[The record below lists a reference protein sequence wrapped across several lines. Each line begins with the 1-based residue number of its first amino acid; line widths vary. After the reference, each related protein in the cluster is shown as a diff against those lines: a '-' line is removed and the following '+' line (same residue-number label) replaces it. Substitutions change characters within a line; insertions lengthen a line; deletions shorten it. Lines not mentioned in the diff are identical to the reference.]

1 MAEEY
6 ITKPWLNLD
15 KDGHADILFV
25 LPYEQRQFD
34 ENVLSNGD
42 GKELREAIE
51 GTFSSFA
58 VVTLKKT
65 SGAWPDKNIESKVLA
80 REGWLKKK
88 VARYTP
94 NVVVFMGV
102 NMARYIIPEIK
113 DKDAFDLVASFQRWK
128 LDRNTEQLCF
138 VYTQLAALYR
148 DYEMR
153 SRIGEN
159 FAKLYA
165 ASKGRNY
172 HLVGKYEDLD
182 YRHAKDFLKY
192 CINDVKGYIAFD
204 TETYSLNQVHN
215 TRLGAMQFSLNT
227 SESQIMLWDSDKCLY
242 SRSEKEKL
250 RKLLL
255 ELFSSKDT
263 NLEGWI
269 MHNAPFDM
277 NQMRAEFGVRIPYEK
292 IVRDTWI
299 RMHLMD
305 ENRINRGEK
314 FNLKQLSYE
323 MFGFTDYDREA
334 LEARSNGVIM
344 DLPRKKFLKYAGNDP
359 VCTFRLDKVIEIWA
373 KIEGYYDSL
382 TQMTNVLHNPALRL
396 YSEMKV
402 NGFAIDMQRLAEL
415 LAPNSVIKKR
425 LFEIQQAYRTYPE
438 IQKVNEDMYK
448 RNAGKT
454 KLFRVPWIFDMN
466 KPSFRNE
473 LFFHNKNGFQY
484 PPNTEDKKTGKPK
497 YSSGKIFQEAY
508 SATNPIVALFH
519 EAQGLSQMK
528 KMYIQPIYE
537 ALSQGKHGDVS
548 DMRVHP
554 NFNMAGTVT
563 GRLSSNNPNCFAS
576 GTPVLIP
583 CNYSKNP
590 TQSKPIEK
598 LKVGEYVY
606 CLDDQGKL
614 AVRKVLHKWNQG
626 KQEVIRIHFKA
637 GNGKSKTY
645 FDVTEDH
652 KIRTLGFKWRKAGKL
667 KVGDRVMA
675 LSLCQDGNYY
685 LTNHIDK
692 GITHRAIAESLY
704 GVNKI
709 RGKDVHHKDGCHANN
724 CVANL
729 EVLSEKA
736 HWRAHK
742 KLNDKAAK
750 FEFWRN
756 ASRYT
761 LLRLFAK
768 CCGRI
773 ARCRSYGTDF
783 TTFKRNLIDAGI
795 DYKNAAKRYAP
806 DGTYLTRRYIR
817 KLLRKSQNTEIA
829 ARRLNIGTRLLKTLA
844 SYYGIPYGVKSKKAY
859 QPDMPVEQQHISQW
873 PRSKRVEYAKRMK
886 RGANNHVVTKI
897 ERLGVKTTVWDI
909 EVEEFHNF
917 FASEVNVCNCQQ
929 IPRSDTPTKKAIK
942 ALFVAPKG
950 RALMQADF
958 AAAEVRMWGAMSKDR
973 NLCELLQES
982 FKKRGQY
989 RKHPD
994 SEELKNAAELMG
1006 DVHKQTASLMF
1017 GVDLYGV
1024 DWKDKQY
1031 KDMRQTTKSITFGL
1045 MYGRG
1050 TQSVSAQINKTVEET
1065 DELKAKFFK
1074 RFSEGEAWLE
1084 NRKKFA
1090 RSHGYV
1096 ETPLGRRRR
1105 FPQVFS
1111 GDKQLIKQAERWA
1124 VNAPI
1129 QATASDYAALAT
1141 ALLQKYFIENDL
1153 TDKYKIVNAVHDS
1166 VVIEFPANAT
1176 DMEFLAK
1183 LIRRIYTKDVKKVL
1197 ADGFGFELMAPM
1209 DIDLEVS
1216 YNKYRKCKAC
1226 GATHM
1231 MSDDVCDNKVDTGKK
1246 DKDGKPIFGK
1256 CGGKKFS
1263 EEKLRYHAY
1272 GYLTE
1277 LVETPEGFANAALG
1291 L

>member
-1 MAEEY
+1 VAEEY

-42 GKELREAIE
+42 GKDLREAIE

-65 SGAWPDKNIESKVLA
+65 SGAWPDKNIESKVLD
-80 REGWLKKK
+80 REPWLKRKI
-88 VARYTP
+88 ARYTP

-102 NMARYIIPEIK
+102 NMARYLIPEIK

-138 VYTQLAALYR
+138 VYTQLSALYR

-153 SRIGEN
+153 ARIGEN

-165 ASKGRNY
+165 ASKGRGY
-172 HLVGKYEDLD
+172 HLVGKYENLD

-227 SESQIMLWDSDKCLY
+227 SESQIMLWDSDKSPY
-242 SRSEKEKL
+242 TKGEKEKL
-250 RKLLL
+250 RKLLI

-263 NLEGWI
+263 KLRGWI

-277 NQMRAEFGVRIPYEK
+277 NQMRAEFDVRIPYEK

-299 RMHLMD
+299 RTHLMD

-314 FNLKQLSYE
+314 FNLKQLSRE
-323 MFGFTDYDREA
+323 MFGFIDYDREA

-344 DLPRKKFLKYAGNDP
+344 DLPLKKFIKYAGNDP

-373 KIEGYYDSL
+373 KIEGYYESL
-382 TQMTNVLHNPALRL
+382 TQMTEILHNPALRL

-415 LAPNSVIKKR
+415 LAPNSVIRKR
-425 LFEIQQAYRTYPE
+425 LLEIQQAYRTYPE
-438 IQKVNEDMYK
+438 ILKVNEDLYK

-473 LFFHNKNGFQY
+473 LFFHNKHGFQY
-484 PPNTEDKKTGKPK
+484 PPNAEDKKTGKPK
-497 YSSGKIFQEAY
+497 YTSGKTFQEAY
-508 SATNPIVALFH
+508 AATNPIVALFH

-563 GRLSSNNPNCFAS
+563 GRLSSNNPNCFAH
-576 GTPVLIP
+576 GTKIAVVKSHAGGLA
-583 CNYSKNP
+583 YKN
-590 TQSKPIEK
+590 IEDIEVND
-598 LKVGEYVY
+598 LVY
-606 CLDDQGKL
+606 CLNDEFEVV
-614 AVRKVLHKWNQG
+614 ARRVLNKWNKG
-626 KQEVIRIHFKA
+626 TKKTIVVTWSTP
-637 GNGKSKTY
+637 NGKSGS
-645 FDVTEDH
+645 FEVTDKH
-652 KIRTLGFKWRKAGKL
+652 RIKVAGDRWVKAGKL
-667 KVGDRVMA
+667 RVGDD
-675 LSLCQDGNYY
+675 LIWLNE
-685 LTNHIDK
+685 LTFEAEQAR
-692 GITHRAIAESLY
+692 IT
-704 GVNKI
+704 NI
-709 RGKDVHHKDGCHANN
+709 RFGG
-724 CVANL
+724 
-729 EVLSEKA
+729 
-736 HWRAHK
+736 
-742 KLNDKAAK
+742 
-750 FEFWRN
+750 
-756 ASRYT
+756 
-761 LLRLFAK
+761 LR
-768 CCGRI
+768 
-773 ARCRSYGTDF
+773 
-783 TTFKRNLIDAGI
+783 
-795 DYKNAAKRYAP
+795 
-806 DGTYLTRRYIR
+806 
-817 KLLRKSQNTEIA
+817 
-829 ARRLNIGTRLLKTLA
+829 
-844 SYYGIPYGVKSKKAY
+844 
-859 QPDMPVEQQHISQW
+859 
-873 PRSKRVEYAKRMK
+873 
-886 RGANNHVVTKI
+886 
-897 ERLGVKTTVWDI
+897 TVWDI

-917 FASEVNVCNCQQ
+917 FAEGINSSNCQQ

-942 ALFVAPKG
+942 ALFIAPKG
-950 RALMQADF
+950 RALVQADF
-958 AAAEVRMWGAMSKDR
+958 AAAEVRMWGAMSKDK

-982 FKKRGQY
+982 FRKRGEY

-994 SEELKNAAELMG
+994 NEDLKNAAELMG

-1024 DWKDKQY
+1024 DWKDKKY

-1074 RFSEGEAWLE
+1074 RFSDGEAWLE
-1084 NRKKFA
+1084 NQKKFA

-1105 FPQVFS
+1105 FPQIFS

-1141 ALLQKYFIENDL
+1141 AMLQKYFVENDL

-1166 VVIEFPANAT
+1166 VVIEFPANAD

-1183 LIRRIYTKDVKKVL
+1183 LVRRIYTKDVKKVL

-1216 YNKYRKCKAC
+1216 YNKYKKCKAC

-1231 MSDDVCDNKVDTGKK
+1231 MSENLCDNKVDTGKK
-1246 DKDGKPIFGK
+1246 DKDGKPIFAK